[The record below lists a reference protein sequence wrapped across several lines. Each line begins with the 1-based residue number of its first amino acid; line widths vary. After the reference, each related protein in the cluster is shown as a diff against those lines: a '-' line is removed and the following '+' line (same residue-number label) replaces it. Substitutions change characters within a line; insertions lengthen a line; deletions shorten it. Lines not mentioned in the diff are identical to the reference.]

1 MGRAR
6 VVPTYLFQRKCLLI
20 DTLLTGIGLSTMS
33 GLNAYLPLLI
43 LALADRIGS
52 TVDLESPYD
61 RISSPGGLILILLVL
76 PLELVGDKIPRF
88 DHYNDVLHT
97 ALRPLAGALLRPLAG
112 AFCFMAIASQH
123 DDLNVWLAAVLG
135 VSLSAGMH
143 AWKMRS
149 RIAITTATSGLGNP
163 LVSLLEDGIVIVVA
177 ICSVFVPYAVAVL
190 IPLGLITLRRS
201 YRRMIL
207 GKSRVI
213 RMFQPK
219 PRA

>member
-97 ALRPLAGALLRPLAG
+97 ALRPFAG

>member
-20 DTLLTGIGLSTMS
+20 ATLLTGIGLSTMS

-97 ALRPLAGALLRPLAG
+97 ALRPLAGA
-112 AFCFMAIASQH
+112 FCFMAIASQH

-143 AWKMRS
+143 AWKMRL
-149 RIAITTATSGLGNP
+149 RIAITTATSSLGNP